1 MKKLILPLLLL
12 VLLGAGFWLYTGPQR
27 ALRDIKVAAQA
38 GDVEGVRERVD
49 VPAVKESLK
58 EQLKSVMQKKMETE
72 LKDNPF
78 GALGMMMAE
87 RMVEGMVE
95 QAVTPTHLVA
105 LVQGNRSAAFGKD
118 AAPAAEETKGA
129 TEEKVEW
136 EGSFN
141 SSDRYTLNVLDKE
154 THKPAVTLTM
164 RREGLSWKLTA
175 VQLPLDGITQEE
187 STTD

>member
-1 MKKLILPLLLL
+1 MKKTLLILLLIIM
-12 VLLGAGFWLYTGPQR
+12 AGGSAWIYTGPQR
-27 ALRDIKVAAQA
+27 ALRDIKIAAQA

-58 EQLKSVMQKKMETE
+58 EQLQSLVQQKMQAE

-87 RMVEGMVE
+87 KMVDGMVD

-105 LVQGNRSAAFGKD
+105 LMQGDRGAAFSRESE
-118 AAPAAEETKGA
+118 PAKKTTEPAED
-129 TEEKVEW
+129 VEW
-136 EGSFN
+136 EGSFD
-141 SSDRYTLNVLDKE
+141 STDRYTLNVLNKE
-154 THKPAVTLTM
+154 THKPAVALTM

-175 VQLPLDGITQEE
+175 VRLPLEE
-187 STTD
+187 VTAEEKNTGK